1 MVKAADR
8 RKRGRVN
15 LQGALCGTLGLSAEV
30 RVINLSLGGAMI
42 EHRERLSPDQPCLLG
57 LRLAGLDLRLRARVV
72 WSRAHSAGRT
82 LGGESEVSF
91 RSGLQ
96 FTELPE
102 GAEVHLRQYLARLR
116 APKAASM
123 DEGE

>member
-15 LQGALCGTLGLSAEV
+15 LQGTLRGTLGLGGEV

-42 EHRERLSPDQPCLLG
+42 EHGEGLSPGQPCVLG
-57 LRLAGLDLRLRARVV
+57 LRLAGLDLRLRARVA
-72 WSRAHSAGRT
+72 WSRVHRASRS
-82 LGGESEVSF
+82 LGGESEVRF

-96 FTELPE
+96 FAELPE
-102 GAEVHLRQYLARLR
+102 GAEVHLRHYLAGLR
-116 APKAASM
+116 APQAASM